1 MLLHE
6 MNYVYEVYRQRSF
19 TKAAQALY
27 IAQPSLSQMVRKAEA
42 RIGAPIFDRSTSP
55 IGVTELGR
63 AYIRAAEQVLQIE
76 ADLQQYLDDTEKC
89 LTGALTLGGTT
100 FFTSYVLPPLI
111 SAFSDR
117 FPRVQVRILEAH
129 TAALERELRE
139 GELDFVMENC
149 AFDPAVYDSIAY
161 RAERLLLAVPASF
174 AINEAAAAYR
184 LTAEE
189 LQAGRD
195 APGVPLALFKDEPFL
210 LLKEGNDTRQ
220 RADRLCAKA
229 GFRPGARL
237 LLDQQLTAYYLAC
250 YGLGVT
256 FVSDTLACSVPP
268 DERLHF
274 YLLDSPH
281 ARRAVSLVY
290 KRSRFVTRPMREFLQ
305 LLSIDGK

>member
-1 MLLHE
+1 M
-6 MNYVYEVYRQRSF
+6 
-19 TKAAQALY
+19 
-27 IAQPSLSQMVRKAEA
+27 
-42 RIGAPIFDRSTSP
+42 
-55 IGVTELGR
+55 
-63 AYIRAAEQVLQIE
+63 
-76 ADLQQYLDDTEKC
+76 
-89 LTGALTLGGTT
+89 
-100 FFTSYVLPPLI
+100 
-111 SAFSDR
+111 
-117 FPRVQVRILEAH
+117 QVRILEAH

-174 AINEAAAAYR
+174 TVNEAAAAYR

-237 LLDQQLTAYYLAC
+237 LLDQQLTAYNLAC

-256 FVSDTLACSVPP
+256 FVSDTLACNVPP

-290 KRSRFVTRPMREFLQ
+290 KRSRFITRPMREFLQ
-305 LLSIDGK
+305 LLSIDGE

>member
-1 MLLHE
+1 MFRE
-6 MNYVYEVYRQRSF
+6 MRYVYEVYRERSF
-19 TKAAQALY
+19 SRAAQKLY
-27 IAQPSLSQMVRKAEA
+27 ISQPSLSLMIKKAEE
-42 RIGAPIFDRSTSP
+42 RVGSPLFDRSTMP
-55 IGVTELGR
+55 IGLTEAGR
-63 AYIRAAEQVLQIE
+63 QYIRAAEQIMEIE
-76 ADLQQYLDDTEKC
+76 GSFQQYISDTEAC
-89 LTGALTLGGTT
+89 LSGTLALGGTT
-100 FFTSYVLPPLI
+100 LFTSYVLPPLI

-189 LQAGRD
+189 LQAGRN

-237 LLDQQLTAYYLAC
+237 LLDQQLTAYNLAC

>member
-1 MLLHE
+1 MFRE
-6 MNYVYEVYRQRSF
+6 MRYVYEVYRERSF
-19 TKAAQALY
+19 SRAAQKLY
-27 IAQPSLSQMVRKAEA
+27 ISQPSLSLMIKKAEE
-42 RIGAPIFDRSTSP
+42 RVGSPLFDRSTMP
-55 IGVTELGR
+55 IGLTEAGR
-63 AYIRAAEQVLQIE
+63 QYIRAAEQIMEIE
-76 ADLQQYLDDTEKC
+76 GSFQQYISDTEAC
-89 LTGALTLGGTT
+89 LSGTLALGGTT
-100 FFTSYVLPPLI
+100 LFTSYVLPPLI

-195 APGVPLALFKDEPFL
+195 APGVPLAL
-210 LLKEGNDTRQ
+210 
-220 RADRLCAKA
+220 CAKA

-237 LLDQQLTAYYLAC
+237 LLDQQLTAYNLAC